1 MMIKPFKLGLAF
13 GIGTAIFMLLYGIL
27 ALVGVS
33 GFESGYA
40 LIGQFYPGITLDVL
54 GLVFAVIWAFVEGF
68 VWGWLVFTFYKLLK
82 GHVVAKPIVAKP
94 KKNNNKK
101 KK

>member
-1 MMIKPFKLGLAF
+1 MIKPFKLGLAF
-13 GIGTAIFMLLYGIL
+13 GIGSAIFMLLYGIL

-33 GFESGYA
+33 GFDTGYA
-40 LIGQFYPGITLDVL
+40 LIGQLYPGITLDVL
-54 GLVFAVIWAFVEGF
+54 GLLFAVIWAFVEGL
-68 VWGWLVFTFYKLLK
+68 VWGWLVFTIYKLLK
-82 GHVVAKPIVAKP
+82 GHVVKVEPKP

>member
-1 MMIKPFKLGLAF
+1 MIKPFKLGLAF

-33 GFESGYA
+33 GFDTGFNLLA
-40 LIGQFYPGITLDVL
+40 QFYPGITLSWL
-54 GLVFAVIWAFVEGF
+54 GLVFAVVWAFVEGL

-82 GHVVAKPIVAKP
+82 GHVVEKP
-94 KKNNNKK
+94 KKNGKK
-101 KK
+101 

>member
-1 MMIKPFKLGLAF
+1 MIKPFKLGLAF

-33 GFESGYA
+33 GFNTGYA
-40 LIGQFYPGITLDVL
+40 LIGQFYPGITLDIL
-54 GLVFAVIWAFVEGF
+54 GLVIAVVWAFIEGL

-82 GHVVAKPIVAKP
+82 GHIVEKP

-101 KK
+101 K